1 MGGRW
6 ISGGGASASLTG
18 ATLPF
23 GAFTPGPIP
32 PEPVSLSFFPPLDTL
47 SRTPGAGDLPRAVL
61 SALDGRPLRVP
72 GPFSGLPGSV
82 LSFDFFGRP
91 RRFCAFSSSLISS
104 RDFSQGG
111 FSSFPNKSRNASSL
125 CLGEPSST
133 AGASAFDTASR
144 AAARRWDIS
153 SLILSKSTT
162 TSPGAVRAGASPP
175 TPERTV
181 CSGWGTGPV
190 SGSAGSTVFSGAAVS
205 GAFST
210 GASPGLS
217 EPGDSGPVFSL
228 SSAIH

>member
-1 MGGRW
+1 M
-6 ISGGGASASLTG
+6 
-18 ATLPF
+18 PF
-23 GAFTPGPIP
+23 GTFTPGPAP
-32 PEPVSLSFFPPLDTL
+32 PEPVSLPLSFFPPLDTL
-47 SRTPGAGDLPRAVL
+47 SRTPGAGDLSRAAL
-61 SALDGRPLRVP
+61 SALAGRPLRVP
-72 GPFSGLPGSV
+72 GPFSDLPGSV
-82 LSFDFFGRP
+82 LSFAFFVRP
-91 RRFCAFSSSLISS
+91 WCFCAFSSSLISS

-125 CLGEPSST
+125 CLGEPSGA

-175 TPERTV
+175 IPGRTD
-181 CSGWGTGPV
+181 CSGGDAWLAPD
-190 SGSAGSTVFSGAAVS
+190 STTFSGAVVS